1 MALTVRQK
9 RARNA
14 AYQARWRARREASA
28 RGNPV
33 VAERKLMEAAAAGC
47 QGLSDQERG
56 ALADR
61 LQDAAMRHLWRSH
74 ELNKMA
80 TKVRAGER

>member
-1 MALTVRQK
+1 MALTVWQK

-14 AYQARWRARREASA
+14 AYQARWRARREALA
-28 RGNPV
+28 RGNPE
-33 VAERKLMEAAAAGC
+33 VAERELMEAAAGC

-61 LQDAAMRHLWRSH
+61 LQDAAMRHFWRSH